1 MPSPLDPET
10 APAIDAAQRHHVLT
24 WEVLEEG
31 DDLGEWLRQS
41 FLADGRTALPDGA
54 YQQIQTS
61 LYEGADRSRGE
72 GVVRGRGRSS
82 EVPRRRGT
90 TPTAWRMSQTRNT
103 PHTMKR

>member
-54 YQQIQTS
+54 YCMISKSKPLFMKVPTEAEVKELFEDEEDLQKF
-61 LYEGADRSRGE
+61 RGGE
-72 GVVRGRGRSS
+72 ELLLRPGGCL
-82 EVPRRRGT
+82 RRGIRRT
-90 TPTAWRMSQTRNT
+90 L
-103 PHTMKR
+103 